1 MLAILGEIP
10 VKRIS
15 LPPLPKT
22 WMVDFGIVTQYNATS
37 KKLITLECLALLLNS
52 PGLLCS

>member
-1 MLAILGEIP
+1 MLTILGEVP
-10 VKRIS
+10 VKCIS

-22 WMVDFGIVTQYNATS
+22 WMVDFGIVTHYSAPS
-37 KKLITLECLALLLNS
+37 KMLITLESLALLLNS